1 MELIAGNP
9 AEPRTGGAEPGMP
22 ERAGRSGA
30 PRGDLADRARGSLLG
45 LAVGDA
51 LGAPAENLR
60 PSEIRRR
67 WGRIEGFVSDDP
79 AGTDDT
85 EYAIFSGL
93 LLARHGSALTVTHVE
108 RAWHLW
114 IADLDEGPFRGAG
127 FSERGTLENLRRGL
141 AAPISAQHRHAWSDG
156 LAMRAAPF
164 GVFAA
169 GRPDEAA
176 RLVAVDGR
184 VSHDGEGIYG
194 GQAVAAGVAAAM
206 TGAGVTSVIAA
217 ALSVVPM
224 DSWTARSLRRAVAA
238 AQRSYPDRLTMER
251 AVRSAVVVGGY
262 PWTDLAPEAVGLAF
276 GAFAAARGDFRTAVL
291 TAVNMGRDADTTA
304 AVAGALAGA
313 LNGASAIPR
322 RWGDAIGPVRGSCL
336 PTMRGHHVLEIAE
349 LLTPDEAE
357 EVEVEVA
364 VTEEA
369 VAGEVS
375 EVEGTHGADGAMDGA
390 AGGVAH
396 TPDRAGPA
404 RTRRRTDTDA
414 DTGTGTGTDTVAVT
428 VAAPVAA
435 AAAVRNDEPRSEPR
449 TTADAPPPP
458 YDASC
463 TTPVTLATPTAPTT
477 LATPAT
483 PATNDSSATPAP
495 ASPAPA
501 RLRTRP
507 VVGHRARIEGL
518 LLGLAAGDAAG
529 WPAARHRAAR
539 MPEWTRRLTRE
550 LDTFAELN
558 ATTTLPVPIALNQP
572 PEPLRL
578 GPSDDAEWA
587 AFAAGTV
594 LTSAAGPLHGLSPG
608 RRMRAAIDVAW
619 NALAAE
625 VAAAAARAPEVESA
639 VLPLRARISV
649 RAGLGNLAAG
659 LRPPATGHDNPHYFD
674 DAACVR
680 AAVLA
685 VAHPADPAAAADLA
699 EFDARYTQ
707 DGDGV
712 HGARAMAAAIAEA
725 LGGAD
730 VDTAVNAALAQLPE
744 GTEIARNAAH
754 AVRIARDFVGEAAG
768 AFALVPVLEHQIVD
782 HVYSYGIAAA
792 ETVPVTLALATA
804 ARGQI
809 AQAVPAAAC
818 LSRVADSAP
827 ALAGALTGA
836 LGGIGAVPDGWR
848 EACRTL
854 AGCALPRL
862 AGTDLIELAGLLA
875 DTEPKPPGG
884 QFGHDIH
891 DVHAVRGR
899 THDTHT
905 R

>member
-9 AEPRTGGAEPGMP
+9 AEPRTGGAGAAVPDGSGQGGSGPDSSGRGGSGQGGSGPG
-22 ERAGRSGA
+22 EG

-238 AQRSYPDRLTMER
+238 AQRGYPDRLTMER
-251 AVRSAVVVGGY
+251 AVRSAVVIGGY

-276 GAFAAARGDFRTAVL
+276 GAFAAAHGDFRTAVL

-313 LNGASAIPR
+313 LNGESAIPR
-322 RWGDAIGPVRGSCL
+322 RWGNAIGPVRGSCL

-349 LLTPDEAE
+349 LLTPDEAD
-357 EVEVEVA
+357 EVRG
-364 VTEEA
+364 TSG
-369 VAGEVS
+369 AG
-375 EVEGTHGADGAMDGA
+375 G
-390 AGGVAH
+390 AGGVDEAGR
-396 TPDRAGPA
+396 TSATGGAYGAGVVRKAGEARCNGSGGSSGGGGSSSECPVLNRA
-404 RTRRRTDTDA
+404 RTDTD
-414 DTGTGTGTDTVAVT
+414 
-428 VAAPVAA
+428 
-435 AAAVRNDEPRSEPR
+435 EPREDPR
-449 TTADAPPPP
+449 TTADAPPPH
-458 YDASC
+458 D
-463 TTPVTLATPTAPTT
+463 TPR
-477 LATPAT
+477 
-483 PATNDSSATPAP
+483 TPAP
-495 ASPAPA
+495 AT

-507 VVGHRARIEGL
+507 IVGHRARIEGL
-518 LLGLAAGDAAG
+518 LLGLASGDAAG

-550 LDTFAELN
+550 LDTFAEQN

-587 AFAAGTV
+587 AFAAGTL
-594 LTSAAGPLHGLSPG
+594 LTSAAGPLHGLSPE
-608 RRMRAAIDVAW
+608 RRMRAAVDVAW

-680 AAVLA
+680 ASVLA

-730 VDTAVNAALAQLPE
+730 VDTAVNAALAQLPD
-744 GTEIARNAAH
+744 GTEIARNAVH

-792 ETVPVTLALATA
+792 ETVPVALALATA

-891 DVHAVRGR
+891 DAPAARGR